1 MQVREDELLNL
12 HLLQA
17 VAGEVYQFHPLVRQ
31 FFQAKLALRE
41 DGDEL
46 KRSFCRGMVEE
57 AKTIPKTPTKEQ
69 IEAVALSIPHIAESA
84 TALEKWL
91 EDKDLIPSFVGLG
104 VFYYVQGLYLDFPHT

>member
-57 AKTIPKTPTKEQ
+57 AKTIPETPTKEQ
-69 IEAVALSIPHIAESA
+69 VEAVALSIPHIAESA
-84 TALEKWL
+84 KELEQWL
-91 EDKDLIPSFVGLG
+91 EDEEFTSPF
-104 VFYYVQGLYLDFPHT
+104 